1 MIKLFRKIR
10 QNLIMENKTANYLKY
25 AIGEIVLVVIG
36 ILIALQINNWN
47 TNRINT
53 IEEGKIIRNLNSE
66 FKLNKTNLNT
76 EILRTEQSINT
87 GKLIMGLIDADEK
100 VLNTKNTDSILYKVF
115 EYGGL
120 KASENSILEILQSG
134 KFQNLTNDELKS
146 LIIEWTQKKNEV
158 QRTQE
163 LANRNSEDLIRYL
176 YKRYPLKNIDAFGIL
191 NWKEKSKLKIDK
203 YLIFKDIEFEN
214 LIDDLLYKLENFKDA
229 LISLQAVIDAIIIES
244 QKTK

>member
-1 MIKLFRKIR
+1 MQFL
-10 QNLIMENKTANYLKY
+10 NLVA
-25 AIGEIVLVVIG
+25 
-36 ILIALQINNWN
+36 
-47 TNRINT
+47 
-53 IEEGKIIRNLNSE
+53 
-66 FKLNKTNLNT
+66 
-76 EILRTEQSINT
+76 
-87 GKLIMGLIDADEK
+87 
-100 VLNTKNTDSILYKVF
+100 
-115 EYGGL
+115 L

-134 KFQNLTNDELKS
+134 KFQNLTNDKLKT

-158 QRTQE
+158 LRTQN

-229 LISLQAVIDAIIIES
+229 LISLQAVIDAIILES